1 MTSPH
6 IKRWGERTAM
16 YIYIFYSRASKGI
29 SKTKH
34 AERLEH
40 ACTQEKQIKKK
51 KKVRDSGRWSMNS
64 YLTGLKSPSNEMI
77 LNYYPN

>member
-1 MTSPH
+1 
-6 IKRWGERTAM
+6 
-16 YIYIFYSRASKGI
+16 
-29 SKTKH
+29 
-34 AERLEH
+34 LEH
-40 ACTQEKQIKKK
+40 TCTQEKQIKKK